1 VIAENRFFS
10 PFFMVFSQHQLFIKR
25 RLRMQRSTGMK
36 LFLICLAAFFVLF
49 GMMVGCEQKAEK
61 KAEAPA
67 VQEAPKEAA
76 APAPAPAAEK
86 VKWRMG
92 STWTPAINLY
102 HGDKAMIQYV
112 KDVTNGNFEI
122 EWFPSGSLMG
132 AFEYF
137 DACSKGVVE
146 AVGDWPSYWVSKD
159 VAFDFLGS
167 MPYAFTNMDYMVW
180 YYQFGGEELYNE
192 AYGKFGMRYFNL
204 GSTTSESG
212 FRTTEKTGPIRTIAD
227 YKGKKLRT
235 PARAT
240 IWILQQLGGAPVSM
254 PGGEIYLAVER
265 GTLDGAEFSSPGIDW
280 EMGFAEITK
289 YWSVPCWFQPA
300 SQVGVMINQKA
311 WEALSPN
318 YQNVIR
324 VAAKAAA
331 MEALSFYEADSG
343 RAIPKFKEKG
353 TEIVKL
359 DDASLKKLD
368 ELAGEY
374 IIMAAKE
381 RGGLFAKILK
391 SQMMYLNEYK
401 DWRDMA
407 GKFGFGFQPSY
418 VDAVLAELNKMGV
431 E

>member
-1 VIAENRFFS
+1 
-10 PFFMVFSQHQLFIKR
+10 
-25 RLRMQRSTGMK
+25 MK
-36 LFLICLAAFFVLF
+36 KFGLLTLVSAVTLVLAF
-49 GMMVGCEQKAEK
+49 GSFAI
-61 KAEAPA
+61 
-67 VQEAPKEAA
+67 
-76 APAPAPAAEK
+76 AAEK

-102 HGDKAMIQYV
+102 YGDKAMIQGV
-112 KDVTNGNFEI
+112 KEMTEGNFEI
-122 EWFPSGSLMG
+122 KWFPHGSLMG

-159 VAFDFLGS
+159 PAFDFLGS
-167 MPYAFTNMDYMVW
+167 MPYGFTNMDYVVW
-180 YYQFGGEELYNE
+180 YYQFGGEALYNE

-212 FRTTEKTGPIRTIAD
+212 FRTTEKTGPIRTLED
-227 YKGKKLRT
+227 YKGKKVRT

-240 IWILQQLGGAPVSM
+240 IWILQQLGGTPMKM

-300 SQVGVMINQKA
+300 SQVGMMVNEKAYQKLPNQYKHILRYA
-311 WEALSPN
+311 S
-318 YQNVIR
+318 R
-324 VAAKAAA
+324 AAA
-331 MEALSFYEADSG
+331 MDSLTFYEADSG
-343 RAIPKFKEKG
+343 RAIEKFIEKG

-359 DDASLKKLD
+359 DDKSLEKLD
-368 ELAGEY
+368 ELAGQY

-391 SQMMYLNEYK
+391 SQMEYLNEYK
-401 DWRDMA
+401 DWRDMT
-407 GKFGFGFQPSY
+407 GKFGYGFHPSY
-418 VDAVLAELNKMGV
+418 VDNVLNELDKMGV
-431 E
+431 K

>member
-1 VIAENRFFS
+1 
-10 PFFMVFSQHQLFIKR
+10 
-25 RLRMQRSTGMK
+25 MQRSTGMK
-36 LFLICLAAFFVLF
+36 LFLICLAGFFVLF
-49 GMMVGCEQKAEK
+49 GLMIGCEQKAEK
-61 KAEAPA
+61 TAEAPA

-112 KDVTNGNFEI
+112 KDLTDGNFEI

-159 VAFDFLGS
+159 PAFDFLGS
-167 MPYAFTNMDYMVW
+167 MPYAFTNMDYMLW

-212 FRTTEKTGPIRTIAD
+212 FRT
-227 YKGKKLRT
+227 
-235 PARAT
+235 T

-300 SQVGVMINQKA
+300 SQVGMMVNQKA
-311 WEALSPN
+311 YDALSPH
-318 YQNVIR
+318 YQNVLRI
-324 VAAKAAA
+324 AARAAA
-331 MEALSFYEADSG
+331 MEGLTFYEADSG
-343 RAIPKFKEKG
+343 RAIEKFKEKG

-391 SQMMYLNEYK
+391 SQLKYLNEYK

-418 VDAVLAELNKMGV
+418 VDAVLAELDKMGV

>member
-1 VIAENRFFS
+1 
-10 PFFMVFSQHQLFIKR
+10 MK
-25 RLRMQRSTGMK
+25 RSTGMK
-36 LFLICLAAFFVLF
+36 LFLICVTAFFILF

-67 VQEAPKEAA
+67 
-76 APAPAPAAEK
+76 PAPAPAEEAKPAVEQ

-102 HGDKAMIQYV
+102 YGDKKMIKYV
-112 KDVTNGNFEI
+112 NDMTNGNFQI
-122 EWFPSGSLMG
+122 EWFPSGSLMK

-159 VAFDFLGS
+159 PAFDFLGS
-167 MPYAFTNMDYMVW
+167 MPYGFTNMDYMTW
-180 YYQFGGEELYNE
+180 YYQFGGEALYNE
-192 AYGKFGMRYFNL
+192 AYGKFGMRYLNL

-212 FRTTEKTGPIRTIAD
+212 FRTTEKTGPIRSIAD
-227 YKGKKLRT
+227 YKGKKIRT

-240 IWILQQLGGAPVSM
+240 IWILEKVGGSPVKM
-254 PGGEIYLAVER
+254 AGGEIYLAVER
-265 GTLDGAEFSSPGIDW
+265 GTLDGAEFSAPGIDW

-300 SQVGVMINQKA
+300 SQIGMMINQKA
-311 WEALSPN
+311 WDGLSPQ
-318 YQNVIR
+318 YQHILR
-324 VAAKAAA
+324 TAARAAA
-331 MEALSFYEADSG
+331 MDSLTFYEADSG
-343 RAIPKFKEKG
+343 RAIEKFIEKG

-368 ELAGEY
+368 ELSGEY

-391 SQMMYLNEYK
+391 SQMEYLDEYK
-401 DWRDMA
+401 DWRDMT
-407 GKFGFGFQPSY
+407 GKFGYGFHPTY
-418 VDAVLAELNKMGV
+418 VDKVLAELNKMGV
-431 E
+431 Q

>member
-1 VIAENRFFS
+1 
-10 PFFMVFSQHQLFIKR
+10 
-25 RLRMQRSTGMK
+25 MK
-36 LFLICLAAFFVLF
+36 LFLMCLAAFFVLF
-49 GMMVGCEQKAEK
+49 GLMIGCEQKAEE

-76 APAPAPAAEK
+76 APAPAVEK

-102 HGDKAMIQYV
+102 YGDKAMIEYV
-112 KDVTNGNFEI
+112 KQMTDGNFEI

-146 AVGDWPSYWVSKD
+146 AVGEWPSYWVSKD

-212 FRTTEKTGPIRTIAD
+212 FRTTEKTGPIRSIAD

-240 IWILQQLGGAPVSM
+240 IWILQQLGAAPVSM

-300 SQVGVMINQKA
+300 SQVGMMVNQKA
-311 WEALSPN
+311 YDALSPH
-318 YQNVIR
+318 YQNVLR

-331 MEALSFYEADSG
+331 MEALTFYEADSG
-343 RAIPKFKEKG
+343 RAIAKFKEKG

-359 DDASLKKLD
+359 DDESLKKLD

-391 SQMMYLNEYK
+391 SQMKYLNEYK

-418 VDAVLAELNKMGV
+418 VDAVLAELDKMGV

>member
-1 VIAENRFFS
+1 
-10 PFFMVFSQHQLFIKR
+10 MK
-25 RLRMQRSTGMK
+25 RSTGMK
-36 LFLICLAAFFVLF
+36 LFLICVAAFFVLF
-49 GMMVGCEQKAEK
+49 GLMVGCEQKAEK

-67 VQEAPKEAA
+67 TQEASKEAA
-76 APAPAPAAEK
+76 APAPAPAMEK

-92 STWTPAINLY
+92 STWTPSINLY
-102 HGDKAMIQYV
+102 YGDKKMIQYV
-112 KDVTNGNFEI
+112 KDMSEGNFEI
-122 EWFPSGSLMG
+122 EWFPAGSLMG

-146 AVGDWPSYWVSKD
+146 AVGDWPNYWVSKD

-167 MPYAFTNMDYMVW
+167 MPYGFTNMDYMIW

-192 AYGKFGMRYFNL
+192 AYGKFGMRYLNL
-204 GSTTSESG
+204 GCTSSESG

-240 IWILQQLGGAPVSM
+240 IWILEQLGGAPVKM

-265 GTLDGAEFSSPGIDW
+265 GTLDGAEFSSPGVDW

-300 SQVGVMINQKA
+300 SQIGVMINQKA
-311 WEALSPN
+311 WDALPPH
-318 YQNVIR
+318 YQTVLRI
-324 VAAKAAA
+324 AARAAA
-331 MEALSFYEADSG
+331 MESLTFYEADSG
-343 RAIPKFKEKG
+343 RAISKFKEKG
-353 TEIVKL
+353 TEVV
-359 DDASLKKLD
+359 KLD
-368 ELAGEY
+368 ELSGQY

-391 SQMMYLNEYK
+391 SQLQYLKEYK

-418 VDAVLAELNKMGV
+418 VDAVLDELDKMGV
-431 E
+431 Q